1 MTRIL
6 AVADEESNLAYGGTF
21 AAMQP
26 DLIVACGDL
35 SYDYLE
41 YLVTTINR
49 PLVYVLGNHDP
60 AASSANWELPV
71 PWTHGFEENVV
82 RPEGCTSVEGRVK
95 EAAGLRI
102 AGLGGSFRYSDGPNQ
117 YTEAQMRRR
126 CVRLAARSRLL
137 RRRGGRPIDVLVT
150 HAPPFGLGDGDDVC
164 HRGFAS
170 FHRLV
175 TATSPRFLVH
185 GHIHPYGRGNGDRK
199 LGSTTIVNA
208 IAYRL
213 LEITP

>member
-6 AVADEESNLAYGGTF
+6 AVADEESSLAYGGSF
-21 AAMQP
+21 AEMQP

-35 SYDYLE
+35 PFDYLE
-41 YLVTTINR
+41 YLVTTLNK

-60 AASSANWELPV
+60 ALIAAWQPPV
-71 PWTHGFEENVV
+71 PWTYGFEDKVV
-82 RPEGCTSVEGRVK
+82 RPEGCISVEGSVK
-95 EAAGLRI
+95 EVAGLRI
-102 AGLGGSFRYSDGPNQ
+102 AGLGGSFRYSNGPNQ
-117 YTEAQMRRR
+117 YTEGQMRCR
-126 CVRLAARSRLL
+126 CARLAAKSRLL
-137 RRRGGRPIDVLVT
+137 RRRGDRPIDVLVT
-150 HAPPFGLGDGDDVC
+150 HAPPFGLGDGEDVA

-175 TATSPRFLVH
+175 TVTCPRILVH
-185 GHIHPYGRGNGDRK
+185 GHIHPYGRENGDRK

-213 LEITP
+213 LEIAP

>member
-6 AVADEESNLAYGGTF
+6 AVADEESSLAYGGSF
-21 AAMQP
+21 AEMQP

-35 SYDYLE
+35 PFDYLE
-41 YLVTTINR
+41 YLVTTLNK

-60 AASSANWELPV
+60 ALTAAWQPPV
-71 PWTHGFEENVV
+71 PWTYGFEEKVV
-82 RPEGCTSVEGRVK
+82 RPEGCISVEGSVK
-95 EAAGLRI
+95 EVAGLRI
-102 AGLGGSFRYSDGPNQ
+102 AGLGGSFRYSNGPNQ
-117 YTEAQMRRR
+117 YTEGQMRRR
-126 CVRLAARSRLL
+126 CARLAAKSRLL
-137 RRRGGRPIDVLVT
+137 RRRGDRPIDVLVT
-150 HAPPFGLGDGDDVC
+150 HAPPFGLGDEEDVA

-175 TATSPRFLVH
+175 TVTCPRILVH
-185 GHIHPYGRGNGDRK
+185 GHIHPYGRENGDRK

-213 LEITP
+213 LEIAP

>member
-6 AVADEESNLAYGGTF
+6 AVADEESNLAYGGSFT
-21 AAMQP
+21 AMQP

-60 AASSANWELPV
+60 AAPSANWELPV
-71 PWTHGFEENVV
+71 PWAHSFEDNVV
-82 RPEGCTSVEGRVK
+82 RPEGCTSVEGTVK
-95 EAAGLRI
+95 EVAGLRI

-117 YTEAQMRRR
+117 YTEGQMRRR
-126 CVRLAARSRLL
+126 CTRLAAKSRLL
-137 RRRGGRPIDVLVT
+137 RRRGDRPIDVLVT
-150 HAPPFGLGDGDDVC
+150 HAPPFGLGDGDDVA

-175 TATSPRFLVH
+175 TATSPRILVH
-185 GHIHPYGRGNGDRK
+185 GHIHPYGRENGDRK
-199 LGSTTIVNA
+199 LGSTTIINA